1 MLVMLTIG
9 CSPQLDLAAALER
22 CSGSLDLLQQVVS
35 ETLHKAKSEQLPE
48 IRKAV
53 EESDGKTAHFHSHSI
68 KGASATI
75 GFVGLSASAKEL
87 DDLVRTGTVEGA
99 LPLVDALEQELSG
112 SCTCWSAHEAAMAS
126 ALERCSG
133 DSELLLEI
141 AKEMSSEVV
150 PDQLQSLKAAL
161 KEGSAEQVNT
171 TAVQLKDA
179 AEAIGAAQ
187 LLSLLQPLLDASGR
201 GSLEGGD
208 AIVDSI
214 QTEVENVAAFWSIV
228 DADED

>member
-1 MLVMLTIG
+1 MG
-9 CSPQLDLAAALER
+9 CTARRDAGIRTTAAGCA
-22 CSGSLDLLQQVVS
+22 
-35 ETLHKAKSEQLPE
+35 A
-48 IRKAV
+48 
-53 EESDGKTAHFHSHSI
+53 
-68 KGASATI
+68 
-75 GFVGLSASAKEL
+75 VGLSASAKEL

-201 GSLEGGD
+201 GSLEGSD

>member
-99 LPLVDALEQELSG
+99 LPLVDALEQELG
-112 SCTCWSAHEAAMAS
+112 RSCTCWSAHEAAMAS